1 MYGVHFVSSVV
12 YVSVVD
18 TDFTVYENEG
28 ALHLCLQVNHTV
40 RTRAVVEITTSEGS
54 ATGMKYINTT
64 VYYVYVQQK
73 LRMYEACPPDDFLPL
88 SINSPV

>member
-1 MYGVHFVSSVV
+1 M

-18 TDFTVYENEG
+18 TEFTVYEDEG

-54 ATGMKYINTT
+54 ASGMTNIHSEHAT
-64 VYYVYVQQK
+64 
-73 LRMYEACPPDDFLPL
+73 
-88 SINSPV
+88 